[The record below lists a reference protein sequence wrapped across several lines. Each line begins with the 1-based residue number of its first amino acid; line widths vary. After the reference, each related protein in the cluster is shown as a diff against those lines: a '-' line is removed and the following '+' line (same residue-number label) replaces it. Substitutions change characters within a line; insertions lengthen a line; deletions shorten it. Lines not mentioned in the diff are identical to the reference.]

1 MTGLVTVGEKAK
13 PHTYVKHNHF
23 NQKLTYECILTNASY
38 DFDQNFDHKLQSQAL
53 LILPFW
59 TRGQRASKVEG

>member
-38 DFDQNFDHKLQSQAL
+38 DFDENFDHKLQSQAL
-53 LILPFW
+53 LILPF
-59 TRGQRASKVEG
+59 